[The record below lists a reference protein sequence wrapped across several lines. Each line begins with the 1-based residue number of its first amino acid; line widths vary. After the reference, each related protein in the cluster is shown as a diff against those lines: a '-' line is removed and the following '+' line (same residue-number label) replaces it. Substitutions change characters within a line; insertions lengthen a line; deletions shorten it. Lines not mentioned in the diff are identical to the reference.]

1 MRWLSRIGA
10 ADLITLA
17 NGFLGTLAITYILDG
32 EHVLASLLIFLA
44 VIMDGLD
51 GIVARNYGSPH
62 EFGRFLDSISDAV
75 SFCLAPGLIIYN
87 NFYDKM
93 LGNAWVSFPNAVAT
107 VGTMFFVV
115 FGLLRLARFA
125 GKDFR
130 MKSFLGLPTPAAA
143 MVAIVL
149 CLLWG
154 NINLNPFSID
164 YYPYYVIAA
173 IVILAFLMVSDV
185 RYPKIRGKLA
195 IIAGLSMAFGIIP
208 LMAQRLAP
216 EFVLPLEECFIG
228 FFGLLLIYVVW
239 GPVFERY
246 RLSVRRKK
254 SSRDKT

>member
-10 ADLITLA
+10 ADLLTLA
-17 NGFLGTLAITYILDG
+17 NGFLGTLAITYVLDG

-87 NFYDKM
+87 NFYDKA

-130 MKSFLGLPTPAAA
+130 MKSFLGLPTPATA
-143 MVAIVL
+143 MLAIVL

-154 NINLNPFSID
+154 NGDLNPFNIAQES
-164 YYPYYVIAA
+164 YFVIAA
-173 IVILAFLMVSDV
+173 IMVLAFLMVTDV

-195 IIAGLSMAFGIIP
+195 LVAGLSMALGIIP
-208 LMAQRLAP
+208 LLVLKVSP
-216 EFVLPLEECFIG
+216 ESTLPLKECFIG
-228 FFGLLLIYVVW
+228 FLGLLLVYVIG
-239 GPVFERY
+239 GPVYEKY
-246 RLSVRRKK
+246 RLNAHRKK
-254 SSRDKT
+254 ASRDKT